1 MSNQDWHPDIRRLD
15 GYTGCHLLVYN
26 GTRVNSFH
34 AEQAMILH
42 LFPLI
47 FWAIITIMA
56 ITPIAIRMAVRF
68 QLIDQPNS
76 SPHKIHQ
83 FPMPKAGGL
92 AIVLGIVILNLLSGN
107 LQSGMIRAILLAAVV
122 IFIFGL
128 WDDTHRLSPQWKLIG
143 QMLGAIVLISQG
155 VYIHMLGNM
164 LVLNI
169 ALSLIWIIGI
179 TNAFNFVDS
188 MDGLA
193 VGLAAIASAFFMLVT
208 VDAAQPSLAILS
220 AIILGSS
227 IGMSYF
233 NALPARSFLGDS
245 GAQLLGFTL
254 AALGIAYTPPGLPQ
268 PSSWFVPI
276 LLLSIPIFDTSLV
289 VLSRFKQRKAIY
301 QAGLDHT
308 YHRLVNL
315 GWPPSRAVL
324 TMHLAAIVSG
334 CLAFVALPLPPVWAN
349 MIFVAALLTGLF
361 LVLRLEKQ
369 EPL

>member
-1 MSNQDWHPDIRRLD
+1 
-15 GYTGCHLLVYN
+15 
-26 GTRVNSFH
+26 
-34 AEQAMILH
+34 MILH
-42 LFPLI
+42 LFPSILWGI
-47 FWAIITIMA
+47 LTTLA
-56 ITPIAIRMAVRF
+56 ITPIAIRVAVRF
-68 QLIDQPNS
+68 KLIDQPNS
-76 SPHKIHQ
+76 SPHKVHQ
-83 FPMPKAGGL
+83 HPMPKAGGL
-92 AIVLGIVILNLLSGN
+92 AIGLSLFCLNILMGN
-107 LQSGMIRAILLAAVV
+107 MQSEVIRAILLASTI

-128 WDDTHRLSPQWKLIG
+128 WDDTRRLSPRWKLVG
-143 QMLGAIVLISQG
+143 QILGTTIVISQG
-155 VYIHMLGNM
+155 VYIHMLGSSM
-164 LVLNI
+164 IPNI
-169 ALSLIWIIGI
+169 ALTFIWMIGI
-179 TNAFNFVDS
+179 TNAFNLVDS

-193 VGLAAIASAFFMLVT
+193 AGLAAIASAFFMLVT
-208 VDAAQPSLAILS
+208 IDAGQAPLSILS
-220 AIILGSS
+220 ATLLGCC
-227 IGMSYF
+227 IGMLYF
-233 NALPARSFLGDS
+233 NALPAQTFLGDS
-245 GAQLLGFTL
+245 GAQFLGFIL
-254 AALGIAYTPPGLPQ
+254 AAEAIAYTPPGLPQ

-276 LLLSIPIFDTSLV
+276 LLLSVPIFDTSLV